1 MCPSVSRGA
10 SHAVDFLLW
19 PRCLPVEHFLHSDW
33 QEVWKKTMYLPVGGE
48 EDNAM
53 AEQRPPGSGGTS
65 PTPERGTQGR
75 ETTPEVSTQVT
86 ETARHVGEA
95 ASQAYEQG
103 RQQLTGWEQ
112 SLEENIRAKPLQ
124 SIVLA
129 TGIGLLLGL
138 LWRK

>member
-19 PRCLPVEHFLHSDW
+19 PRCLPVEHFLHSDG
-33 QEVWKKTMYLPVGGE
+33 QEVWTKTAYQPVGAE

-65 PTPERGTQGR
+65 PAPERGPQGR

-86 ETARHVGEA
+86 ETARRVGEA
-95 ASQAYEQG
+95 ALPG
-103 RQQLTGWEQ
+103 
-112 SLEENIRAKPLQ
+112 
-124 SIVLA
+124 V
-129 TGIGLLLGL
+129 
-138 LWRK
+138 

>member
-1 MCPSVSRGA
+1 
-10 SHAVDFLLW
+10 
-19 PRCLPVEHFLHSDW
+19 
-33 QEVWKKTMYLPVGGE
+33 
-48 EDNAM
+48 M
-53 AEQRPPGSGGTS
+53 AEQRTPASGGTS
-65 PTPERGTQGR
+65 PAQERGAQGR
-75 ETTPEVSTQVT
+75 DTTQEGSAQLT

-95 ASQAYEQG
+95 ASQYYEQG

-124 SIVLA
+124 SVLLA

>member
-1 MCPSVSRGA
+1 
-10 SHAVDFLLW
+10 
-19 PRCLPVEHFLHSDW
+19 
-33 QEVWKKTMYLPVGGE
+33 
-48 EDNAM
+48 M

-65 PTPERGTQGR
+65 PTPQHGTQGG

-86 ETARHVGEA
+86 ETARQVGEA

-103 RQQLTGWEQ
+103 RQQLVGWEQ

-124 SIVLA
+124 SVLLA